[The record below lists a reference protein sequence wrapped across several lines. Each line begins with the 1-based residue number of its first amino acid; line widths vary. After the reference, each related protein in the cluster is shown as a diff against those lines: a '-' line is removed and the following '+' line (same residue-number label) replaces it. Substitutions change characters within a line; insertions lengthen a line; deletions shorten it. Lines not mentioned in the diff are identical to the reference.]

1 MASRFIFILKFNC
14 LHLLLYCSLFF
25 LLFLLSTVVCDEQRV
40 EVSSCQ
46 FLIVLVQLLHAVF
59 HVIPAHWVL
68 RFVLYEISKLF
79 NQVLLEVGYL
89 CELVPERN
97 QVFLVLLVCVIE
109 VLNVEASLKEKNCY
123 V

>member
-1 MASRFIFILKFNC
+1 MLYFKWKINC

-40 EVSSCQ
+40 EVSCCQ

-59 HVIPAHWVL
+59 HVISAHWVL

-89 CELVPERN
+89 CKLVPERN
-97 QVFLVLLVCVIE
+97 QVFLVLLVCVIK
-109 VLNVEASLKEKNCY
+109 VLNVKASLKEKNY
-123 V
+123 YE

>member
-1 MASRFIFILKFNC
+1 MASCFIFILKFNC

-25 LLFLLSTVVCDEQRV
+25 LLFLLSTVVCGEQRV

-59 HVIPAHWVL
+59 HVISAHGVL
-68 RFVLYEISKLF
+68 RFVVYEISKLF
-79 NQVLLEVGYL
+79 DQVVLEVGYL
-89 CELVPERN
+89 CKLVPERN

-109 VLNVEASLKEKNCY
+109 VLNVEASLKEKSGY

>member
-1 MASRFIFILKFNC
+1 MASCFIFILKFNC

-25 LLFLLSTVVCDEQRV
+25 LLFLLSTIVGDEQWV

-89 CELVPERN
+89 CELVPECN
-97 QVFLVLLVCVIE
+97 QVFLILLVCIIE
-109 VLNVEASLKEKNCY
+109 VLNVEASL
-123 V
+123 